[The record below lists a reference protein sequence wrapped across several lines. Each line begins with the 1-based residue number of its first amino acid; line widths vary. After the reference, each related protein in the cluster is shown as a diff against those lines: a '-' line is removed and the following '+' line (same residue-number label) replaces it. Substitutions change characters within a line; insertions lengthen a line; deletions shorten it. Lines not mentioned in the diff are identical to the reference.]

1 MEATDYNPCL
11 VVRIQVEFC
20 HPPVSLRR
28 YSQLFSI
35 FKSGLLKPGQE
46 GKDGETMAEME
57 ETGRAR
63 EQLDATCPG
72 DDRLLL
78 TTIPHRDLLTKVF
91 RDTTHAGTE
100 HTLYSTLTA
109 DSKRSS
115 LSVLQFIVRKR

>member
-1 MEATDYNPCL
+1 MKATDYNPCL
-11 VVRIQVEFC
+11 VVRIQVKFC
-20 HPPVSLRR
+20 HPSVSLSR

-46 GKDGETMAEME
+46 GKDGETMAKTE

-72 DDRLLL
+72 DRLLL
-78 TTIPHRDLLTKVF
+78 RTILHRDLLTRVF

-109 DSKRSS
+109 DSKRSR

>member
-1 MEATDYNPCL
+1 MKATDYNPCL
-11 VVRIQVEFC
+11 VVRIQVKFC
-20 HPPVSLRR
+20 HPSVSLRR

-46 GKDGETMAEME
+46 GKDGETMAKME

-72 DDRLLL
+72 DPLLL
-78 TTIPHRDLLTKVF
+78 TTILHRDLLTRVF

-100 HTLYSTLTA
+100 HTLYSTLRA
-109 DSKRSS
+109 DSKRSR

>member
-1 MEATDYNPCL
+1 MEATDYDPCL
-11 VVRIQVEFC
+11 VVRIQVKFC
-20 HPPVSLRR
+20 HPSVSLRR

-46 GKDGETMAEME
+46 GKDGETMAKME

-109 DSKRSS
+109 DK
-115 LSVLQFIVRKR
+115 

>member
-1 MEATDYNPCL
+1 MKATDYNPCL
-11 VVRIQVEFC
+11 VVRIQVKFC
-20 HPPVSLRR
+20 HPSVSLSR

-46 GKDGETMAEME
+46 GKDGETMAKME

-72 DDRLLL
+72 VRLLL
-78 TTIPHRDLLTKVF
+78 KTILHRDLLTRVF

-109 DSKRSS
+109 DSKRSR

>member
-1 MEATDYNPCL
+1 MKATDYNPCL
-11 VVRIQVEFC
+11 VVRIQVKFC
-20 HPPVSLRR
+20 HPSVSLSR

-35 FKSGLLKPGQE
+35 FKSSLLKPGQE
-46 GKDGETMAEME
+46 GKDGETMAKME

-72 DDRLLL
+72 DRLLL
-78 TTIPHRDLLTKVF
+78 RTISHRDLLTRVF

-109 DSKRSS
+109 DSKRSR

>member
-1 MEATDYNPCL
+1 MKATDYNPCL
-11 VVRIQVEFC
+11 VVRIQVKFC
-20 HPPVSLRR
+20 HPSVSLSR

-35 FKSGLLKPGQE
+35 FRSGLLKPGQE
-46 GKDGETMAEME
+46 GKDGETMAKME

-72 DDRLLL
+72 DRLLL
-78 TTIPHRDLLTKVF
+78 RTIPHRDLLTRVF

-109 DSKRSS
+109 DSKRSR

>member
-1 MEATDYNPCL
+1 MEATDYDPCL
-11 VVRIQVEFC
+11 VVRIQVKFC
-20 HPPVSLRR
+20 HPSVSLRR

-35 FKSGLLKPGQE
+35 LKSGLLKPGQE

-72 DDRLLL
+72 DPLLL

>member
-35 FKSGLLKPGQE
+35 LKSGLLKPVQE

>member
-1 MEATDYNPCL
+1 MKAADYNSCL
-11 VVRIQVEFC
+11 VVRIQVKFC
-20 HPPVSLRR
+20 HPSVSLSR

-46 GKDGETMAEME
+46 GKDGETMAKME

-72 DDRLLL
+72 DRLLL
-78 TTIPHRDLLTKVF
+78 RTIPHRDLLTRVF

-109 DSKRSS
+109 DSKRSR

>member
-1 MEATDYNPCL
+1 MKATDYNPCL
-11 VVRIQVEFC
+11 VVRIQVKFC
-20 HPPVSLRR
+20 HPSVSLNR

-35 FKSGLLKPGQE
+35 FKSGLHKPGQE
-46 GKDGETMAEME
+46 GKDGETMAKME

-72 DDRLLL
+72 DRLLL
-78 TTIPHRDLLTKVF
+78 RPIPHRDLLTRVF

-109 DSKRSS
+109 DSKRSR

>member
-1 MEATDYNPCL
+1 MKATDYNPCL
-11 VVRIQVEFC
+11 VVRIQVKFC
-20 HPPVSLRR
+20 HPSVSLSR

-46 GKDGETMAEME
+46 GKDGETMAKME
-57 ETGRAR
+57 ETERAR

-72 DDRLLL
+72 VRLLL
-78 TTIPHRDLLTKVF
+78 KTILHRDLLTRVF

-109 DSKRSS
+109 DSKRSR